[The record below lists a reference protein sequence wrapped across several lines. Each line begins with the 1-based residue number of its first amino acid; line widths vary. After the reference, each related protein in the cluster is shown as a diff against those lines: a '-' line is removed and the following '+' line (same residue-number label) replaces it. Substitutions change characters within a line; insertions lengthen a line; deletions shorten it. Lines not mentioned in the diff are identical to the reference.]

1 MNTLAQSGQI
11 KCGDH
16 YLKAKV
22 TFTEYRYRKRIDG
35 HIRTLAEAP
44 EITIKC
50 LTCGRETTTNQFAVD
65 TNMLERIFP

>member
-1 MNTLAQSGQI
+1 MNTLTQSGQI

-22 TFTEYRYRKRIDG
+22 TFTECRYEKYVDG
-35 HIRTLAEAP
+35 TPLLLSQGP

-50 LTCGRETTTNQFAVD
+50 LTCGKETVAHQFTVD
-65 TNMLERIFP
+65 TNMNERIFP

>member
-1 MNTLAQSGQI
+1 MNTLMQSGQI

-22 TFTEYRYRKRIDG
+22 AFTEYRYQKYIDG
-35 HIRTLAEAP
+35 TPLTLSQEP

-50 LTCGRETTTNQFAVD
+50 LTCGKETVAHQFTVD
-65 TNMLERIFP
+65 TNMIGRIFL

>member
-1 MNTLAQSGQI
+1 MNTLMQSGQI

-22 TFTEYRYRKRIDG
+22 TFTEYRYKKYVDG
-35 HIRTLAEAP
+35 TPLTLSQGP

-50 LTCGRETTTNQFAVD
+50 LTCGHETTTNQFVVN
-65 TNMLERIFP
+65 TNLIERIFS

>member
-1 MNTLAQSGQI
+1 MNTLTQSSQI
-11 KCGDH
+11 QCGDH

-22 TFTEYRYRKRIDG
+22 TFTEYRRETYIDG
-35 HIRTLAEAP
+35 QPITLAEPP

-65 TNMLERIFP
+65 TNMIERIFS

>member
-1 MNTLAQSGQI
+1 MNTLMQSGQI

-22 TFTEYRYRKRIDG
+22 SFTEYRYEKYVDG
-35 HIRTLAEAP
+35 TPLTLSQEP

-50 LTCGRETTTNQFAVD
+50 LTCGHEATAVQFTVD
-65 TNMLERIFP
+65 TNMIGRIFP

>member
-1 MNTLAQSGQI
+1 MNTLIQSGQI

-22 TFTEYRYRKRIDG
+22 IFTEYRYEKYIDG
-35 HIRTLAEAP
+35 TPLTLSQEP

-50 LTCGRETTTNQFAVD
+50 LTCGKETVAEQFAVN
-65 TNMLERIFP
+65 TNMSERIFP

>member
-1 MNTLAQSGQI
+1 MNTLMQSGQI

-22 TFTEYRYRKRIDG
+22 TFTEYRYEKYIDG
-35 HIRTLAEAP
+35 HSHILAEEP

-50 LTCGRETTTNQFAVD
+50 TTCGRETTTNQFVVN
-65 TNMLERIFP
+65 TNMIERIFP

>member
-1 MNTLAQSGQI
+1 MNTLMQSGQI

-22 TFTEYRYRKRIDG
+22 AFKEYRYQKCIDG
-35 HIRTLAEAP
+35 TPLTLSQET

-50 LTCGRETTTNQFAVD
+50 LTCGKETVAHQFTVD
-65 TNMLERIFP
+65 TNMIERLFP

>member
-1 MNTLAQSGQI
+1 MNTLMQSGQI

-22 TFTEYRYRKRIDG
+22 TFTEYRYEKYVDG
-35 HIRTLAEAP
+35 TPLILSQEP

-50 LTCGRETTTNQFAVD
+50 LTCGKETVAAQFTVD
-65 TNMLERIFP
+65 TNMIGRIFQ

>member
-1 MNTLAQSGQI
+1 MSTLTQSGQI

-22 TFTEYRYRKRIDG
+22 SFTEYRYEKYVDG
-35 HIRTLAEAP
+35 TPLTLSQAP

-50 LTCGRETTTNQFAVD
+50 LTCGREATAVQFAAD
-65 TNMLERIFP
+65 TKTIERVFS

>member
-1 MNTLAQSGQI
+1 MNTLMQSGQI

-22 TFTEYRYRKRIDG
+22 TFTEYRYEKYIDG
-35 HIRTLAEAP
+35 HSHILAEEP

-50 LTCGRETTTNQFAVD
+50 LTCGKETVAPQFTVN
-65 TNMLERIFP
+65 TNMIGRIFP